1 MGWERKPRP
10 HSNPGSA
17 AAVLT
22 SALEVRLGRHFAV
35 RLAEIRAVKVD
46 DRFWP
51 GHCRSAA
58 QPQLPDSDWSYAAGD
73 ICARGDQSSRCSG
86 DDPLFTLKGKSR
98 YANQPAAGPLPAS
111 VSQVCFPHGCG
122 AN

>member
-1 MGWERKPRP
+1 MGMGVQTKP
-10 HSNPGSA
+10 HSSPGSA

-35 RLAEIRAVKVD
+35 RLAEIGAVNVD

-58 QPQLPDSDWSYAAGD
+58 QPQSPDCDWSYTVGISALMSCPD
-73 ICARGDQSSRCSG
+73 EM
-86 DDPLFTLKGKSR
+86 FV
-98 YANQPAAGPLPAS
+98 GP
-111 VSQVCFPHGCG
+111 
-122 AN
+122 